1 MVLHTDRAISVIKGV
16 VASLFLAAGSVLLGP
31 SPAVGGDH
39 GGFQDDVFPI
49 LQKHCVECHQE
60 GGKGLEASGLDMS
73 SYEGVMRGTTHGPIV
88 VPGDAFSS
96 NLSALIEGR
105 GRPEINMPHARKPLN
120 RWERHLI
127 RRWILQGAKNN

>member
-1 MVLHTDRAISVIKGV
+1 MVLHTNRAISAIKGV
-16 VASLFLAAGSVLLGP
+16 VAAVFLVVGSSLLGFA
-31 SPAVGGDH
+31 PAMGGEH
-39 GGFQDDVFPI
+39 AAFQGDVLPI
-49 LQKHCVECHQE
+49 LQKHCTECHQE
-60 GGKGLEASGLDMS
+60 GGNGLLLSGLDMT

-105 GRPEINMPHARKPLN
+105 GKPEINMPHARKPLSM
-120 RWERHLI
+120 WERHLI